1 MIDQDILTS
10 ATILDGLGTSVLP
23 RTVACYAEVSSTM
36 DVARERLQ
44 HATAEQLPLL
54 VLADAQT
61 AGRGRMRRNWSAPPG
76 SALLFSL
83 ALRPEDLLAE
93 RAQVLVWMTGVALC
107 EGITAATGLQPRL
120 KWPNDVMLPAAN
132 TPAGRQPSGMAHLLQ
147 PSAEENV
154 QPAPPLTP
162 EGWHKVAGILL
173 EISSRG
179 SAVDQAI
186 LGCGLNV
193 SANPPAGIT
202 LRYAATNLSAALG
215 RPVARLP
222 LLRALLTR
230 LDHWYV
236 RLQQGEVDQLFQTWR
251 SALLTLG
258 HTVQMETADGVL
270 TGYAE
275 DVTPSGALRLRDA
288 TGTLHTIASGDINT

>member
-1 MIDQDILTS
+1 MTNQDILTS

-23 RTVACYAEVSSTM
+23 RAVACYTEVSSTM
-36 DVARERLQ
+36 DVARDCLQ
-44 HATAEQLPLL
+44 RATAERLPLL

-61 AGRGRMRRNWSAPPG
+61 SGRGRMRRNWSAPPG

-93 RAQVLVWMTGVALC
+93 QSQALVWMTGVALC

-132 TPAGRQPSGMAHLLQ
+132 TPAGRQQPGMAHLLQ
-147 PSAEENV
+147 PSAEESV
-154 QPAPPLTP
+154 ESVPTLTP

-173 EISSRG
+173 EMISRG
-179 SAVDQAI
+179 STVDQAI

-193 SANPPAGIT
+193 SANPPASVT

-236 RLQQGEVDQLFQTWR
+236 RLQQGEVDLLFQTWR

-258 HTVQMETADGVL
+258 HTVQIETADGVL

-275 DVTPSGALRLRDA
+275 DVAPSGALQLRDA
-288 TGTLHTIASGDINT
+288 TGRVHTIASGDINT